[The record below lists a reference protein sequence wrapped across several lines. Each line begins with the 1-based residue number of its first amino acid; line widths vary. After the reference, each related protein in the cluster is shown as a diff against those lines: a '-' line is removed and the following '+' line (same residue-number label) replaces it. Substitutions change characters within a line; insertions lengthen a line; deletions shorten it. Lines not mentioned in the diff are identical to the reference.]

1 MVKRNLFSL
10 LAVAACIPTLT
21 RCDNAANSP
30 PNPRVPRTDAGNPDA
45 LQAQIDALRA
55 ENAAL
60 KAARVD
66 TAPAPAP
73 APAPFVA
80 PPAPAPVPVAPAM
93 NLGLRIKAAR
103 FLSDAEACDVS
114 RSDEDVARAA
124 VAKFAPSENLTGKSI
139 GYLEA
144 RLDIQLSARSDVADR
159 NDSQLARA
167 AGGIAGGAED
177 VGEAE
182 LARLENVKVQGNLW
196 KGDHK

>member
-10 LAVAACIPTLT
+10 LAMAVAVPALT
-21 RCDNAANSP
+21 RCDNSANVP

-60 KAARVD
+60 KARAD
-66 TAPAPAP
+66 AAAPAPAP
-73 APAPFVA
+73 APLAA
-80 PPAPAPVPVAPAM
+80 PPIPSPPAAPAM

-124 VAKFAPSENLTGKSI
+124 VLKFAPSENLAGKSL

-144 RLDIQLSARSDVADR
+144 RLDIQLQGRSDAAER
-159 NDSQLARA
+159 NDATLSRA
-167 AGGIAGGAED
+167 AGGIATGSEELGA
-177 VGEAE
+177 AE
-182 LARLENVKVQGNLW
+182 LARLDNIAVQGSLW
-196 KGDHK
+196 KGEKK

>member
-10 LAVAACIPTLT
+10 LAMAVAIPALT
-21 RCDNAANSP
+21 RCDNAANVP

-80 PPAPAPVPVAPAM
+80 PPIPAPPVAPVM

-103 FLSDAEACDVS
+103 FLSDAEACDVA
-114 RSDEDVARAA
+114 RSDEDIARAA
-124 VAKFAPSENLTGKSI
+124 VLKFAPSENLAGKSL

-144 RLDIQLSARSDVADR
+144 RLDIQLQGRSDAAER
-159 NDSQLARA
+159 NDAALSRA
-167 AGGIAGGAED
+167 AGGIAAGAEEL
-177 VGEAE
+177 GAAE
-182 LARLENVKVQGNLW
+182 LARIENVKVQGNLW
-196 KGDHK
+196 KGDSK